1 MKKLLSVILAS
12 LIFAAAGCSDSSGE
26 AAATTTTPET
36 TTEAVT
42 TTTTAVE
49 TTTTTTAEITTTEA
63 STTEAITTEAETTT
77 TAEISAGND
86 ADLETTL
93 IVGTGLIQSSKKG
106 DGFVTYDREKISE
119 DIAAS
124 GMTEKALTKEAVLAD
139 HELYGNNTDNIY
151 TFAMIST
158 DGVQE
163 YPSDTSSV
171 MMSVL
176 ILDNVAYTISFG
188 TGEKVTLEDA
198 LPYCTPGKYIEYWA
212 FATVNNGNVIL
223 LPFIAGTETNGYYL
237 VQPVMEMMNADVS
250 EMYLPQPVGDD
261 YYATEPMETEAPEA
275 EKPAEGSAV
284 LNINGIENSG
294 SFGTFTSVDI
304 TIENKYDVP
313 LTFIGNKIVING
325 VDHGMFVAF
334 CEVPAMSKADNYLWI
349 ENYELKAGDELE
361 LTFEL
366 QNTETLD
373 YFGTITFPLTLE
385 DTHTYA

>member
-1 MKKLLSVILAS
+1 MKKFLSVILAS
-12 LIFAAAGCSDSSGE
+12 LIFAAAGCSGGNGE
-26 AAATTTTPET
+26 VTTT

-42 TTTTAVE
+42 TTTTAAE
-49 TTTTTTAEITTTEA
+49 IITTTTTEITTTEA
-63 STTEAITTEAETTT
+63 VTTEAETTT
-77 TAEISAGND
+77 TAEISIGND
-86 ADLETTL
+86 GDLETTL
-93 IVGTGLIQSSKKG
+93 IVGTGLIQNSKKG
-106 DGFVTYDREKISE
+106 DGFITYDGDKISE

-124 GMTEKALTKEAVLAD
+124 GMNEKALTKEAVLAD
-139 HELYGNNTDNIY
+139 YELYGNNTDNIY

-163 YPSDTSSV
+163 YPSDSSSV

-176 ILDNVAYTISFG
+176 ILDNTAYAISFG
-188 TGEKVTLEDA
+188 TGEKITLEDA

-223 LPFIAGTETNGYYL
+223 MPFIAGTETNGYYL

-261 YYATEPMETEAPEA
+261 YYATEPTETEAPEA

-294 SFGTFTSVDI
+294 SFGSFTSVDI